1 MSSQDEPPVKRRES
15 RSGTR
20 KVSTLS
26 VEQLER
32 KRANDR
38 EAQRSI
44 RQRTKEHIEQLEA
57 QVSTLQSQIAEMR
70 LQNERFDELVQH
82 NAILENEVI
91 RLKHQVASLTGRP
104 EFASPDEPMAPFR
117 SEWSLDEASSSA
129 LPGIPTTGALLPP
142 HFTATSHTQRPSD
155 LLASRQESHQHG
167 WQQPYPPTRSPSLGA
182 ASDAEFPNLRL
193 QQPVTF
199 HVECRFRSSTNS
211 RPSLPTLHSNIP
223 ATNASIATDGS
234 GIRVSMGSTVM
245 NNASSMHLGEFKD
258 ILSSV
263 EAQRLASRGRD
274 VEPSIQSQGM

>member
-70 LQNERFDELVQH
+70 LQNERFDEVVRH

-117 SEWSLDEASSSA
+117 NEWSLDEASS
-129 LPGIPTTGALLPP
+129 GALLPP
-142 HFTATSHTQRPSD
+142 HFTATSHTQRPSG
-155 LLASRQESHQHG
+155 LLASHRESHQHD
-167 WQQPYPPTRSPSLGA
+167 WQQPYPSTRSSSLGA
-182 ASDAEFPNLRL
+182 ASDAEFPNRMEPYSIDGQIHQG
-193 QQPVTF
+193 QQIHPPHQQSETSF
-199 HVECRFRSSTNS
+199 SQFAYSNRS
-211 RPSLPTLHSNIP
+211 L
-223 ATNASIATDGS
+223 
-234 GIRVSMGSTVM
+234 SMSS
-245 NNASSMHLGEFKD
+245 ASS
-258 ILSSV
+258 V
-263 EAQRLASRGRD
+263 PQPTTARVYQ
-274 VEPSIQSQGM
+274 PSTATYPQPTPQSQQTDPAYEYPWVPPS

>member
-129 LPGIPTTGALLPP
+129 LPGIPTTRALLPP
-142 HFTATSHTQRPSD
+142 HFTATSHTQRPSG
-155 LLASRQESHQHG
+155 LLASRQESHQHD

-182 ASDAEFPNLRL
+182 ASDAEFPNRMEPYSIDGQMHQGIHPP
-193 QQPVTF
+193 QQQSGTSF
-199 HVECRFRSSTNS
+199 SQFAYSNRSLSMSSAGSVPQPTPARVYQPST
-211 RPSLPTLHSNIP
+211 
-223 ATNASIATDGS
+223 ATYPQP
-234 GIRVSMGSTVM
+234 M
-245 NNASSMHLGEFKD
+245 
-258 ILSSV
+258 
-263 EAQRLASRGRD
+263 
-274 VEPSIQSQGM
+274 PQSQQTDPAYEYPWVPPS